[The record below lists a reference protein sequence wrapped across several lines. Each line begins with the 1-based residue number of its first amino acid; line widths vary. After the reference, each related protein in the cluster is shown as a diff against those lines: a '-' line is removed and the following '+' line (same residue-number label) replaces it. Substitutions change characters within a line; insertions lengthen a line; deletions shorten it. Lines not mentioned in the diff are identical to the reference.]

1 MTRTALI
8 ALLLALSFGPLGS
21 IHAARPVKPKV
32 LSTPTPAPAPAPAK
46 PVKAAPSK
54 PAPPVPTPAPAPAD
68 APAADAPKPV
78 RKKPPQKSVATLV
91 AEYTKSV
98 KAVLGTRWQE
108 AATERASDFTS
119 GSLSIAFQVDAG
131 GKVVD
136 FAVKSNSSNEAL
148 ATFCE
153 KLVRETNF
161 EKPPARA
168 LTDGKLEIP
177 FNFTIL

>member
-8 ALLLALSFGPLGS
+8 ALLIALPLSPTG
-21 IHAARPVKPKV
+21 AAPAPVKPKV
-32 LSTPTPAPAPAPAK
+32 LSTPTPAPAAPAK
-46 PVKAAPSK
+46 PARNAKAT
-54 PAPPVPTPAPAPAD
+54 PTPAPAPAPD
-68 APAADAPKPV
+68 PAPAADAPKPV

-108 AATERASDFTS
+108 AATARASDFTS
-119 GSLSIAFQVDAG
+119 GSLSIAFKVDAE

-136 FAVKSNSSNEAL
+136 FAVKSNSSNDAL
-148 ATFCE
+148 AGFCE